1 MRGRGEEG
9 AVFVFFALIVVL
21 LVPLCALAVD
31 LGMQRVVRRDM
42 QALADV
48 VALDLSRELGGRTQA
63 QLAPVIDPAS
73 STSALSQSVARNNS
87 VLGDAPTV
95 TAELGSWDGTTFD
108 KTTDPPTAVRVTAQ
122 GSVDFAF
129 SAGEGN
135 ATRTAIGSTIKSACY
150 SLGSFAARFRS
161 GDSALISTLVSPM
174 NELLRPQANLD
185 AVAYT
190 GLAGASASL
199 EELALAGNLGSTD
212 QLFSATLT
220 SRKLITMALS
230 ALKAGSPINTVA
242 VNALDQL
249 LKGQAALDTPVLLT
263 DVVSISPSDTAALQ
277 TDFSVLDLAAGAILV
292 ADGDHGFKLGNGNLG
307 TRIAG
312 VASLS
317 TAELKV
323 VGKPQP
329 ACGAFGSTEA
339 RATSSQVA
347 GTAAAKFE
355 LPTINLGGGDIIQTA
370 PATVQ
375 LNVNLGNAAGQ
386 LAGEP
391 VCNSGTAVDPDRL
404 QVTVQSGIA
413 TYSLTTTLGFKT
425 TINVAGLGNVD
436 VIWEQKA
443 GAGQPMPDT
452 STTADLVVPPNDTTP
467 YSTGGGDAGLGG
479 VTVATTATNITA
491 TLKTTGAS
499 VPVTTV
505 EPLIQPLVTALAS
518 HATVDGRLDTLAA
531 GIDSYLSPLLTLF
544 GLNVSG
550 ADVFAIGR
558 PVCGAPVLRG

>member
-1 MRGRGEEG
+1 MRRRNETG

-63 QLAPVIDPAS
+63 QLASVIDPAS
-73 STSALSQSVARNNS
+73 PTSALSQSVARNSS
-87 VLGDAPTV
+87 VLGDTPTV

-108 KTTDPPTAVRVTAQ
+108 GTTDPPTAVRVTAQ
-122 GSVDFAF
+122 GAVDFAF
-129 SAGEGN
+129 SAGSGN

-161 GDSALISTLVSPM
+161 GDSALLSALVAPM

-190 GLAGASASL
+190 GLASAAVSL
-199 EELALAGNLGSTD
+199 EELAMGGNLGATD
-212 QLFSATLT
+212 QLFFATLT
-220 SRKLITMALS
+220 ARKLITMALTV
-230 ALKAGSPINTVA
+230 LKAGSPASTVA

-263 DVVSISPSDTAALQ
+263 DVVSISPTDTAALQ
-277 TDFSVLDLAAGAILV
+277 TDFSVLDLVAGAILV
-292 ADGDHGFKLGNGNLG
+292 ADGDHGFTLGNGNLG
-307 TRIAG
+307 TKIAG

-317 TAELKV
+317 SAELNV

-329 ACGAFGSTEA
+329 ACGSFGSMEA

-347 GTAAAKFE
+347 GTADARFE
-355 LPTINLGGGDIIQTA
+355 LPTINLGGGDIVQTA
-370 PATVQ
+370 PATVR
-375 LNVNLGNAAGQ
+375 LNVNLGNATGQ

-391 VCNSGTAVDPDRL
+391 VCNSGTPVDPDRL
-404 QVTVQSGIA
+404 QVSVQSGLA
-413 TYSLTTTLGFKT
+413 TYSLSTTLGFKT
-425 TINVAGLGNVD
+425 TINVAGLGNVE
-436 VIWEQKA
+436 VTWEQEA

-479 VTVATTATNITA
+479 VTVATTATNISA
-491 TLKTTGAS
+491 TVKTTGAA

-505 EPLIQPLVTALAS
+505 GPLIQPLVTALAS

-531 GIDSYLSPLLTLF
+531 SIDNYLSPLLTLF